1 MKMGDRIRERRKAA
15 KWSQARLSEES
26 GISQQMLSKLE
37 RGVAFGTTE
46 IVQLAR
52 ALNVTPRWLESGEG
66 AMTADQ
72 YGQLVMSN
80 VSPGPPITGKVPV
93 ISWVQAGTYK
103 ETVDLFEPGDA
114 EDWIETTVPIRE
126 HTFALRIQ
134 GDSME
139 PNFQAGMLVVVEPDL
154 DPQPGDYV
162 IVKNG
167 DEATFK
173 QLVKDGGDWYLKPL
187 NPRYPLKP
195 LESTCSIV
203 GVVREAVWRFR

>member
-1 MKMGDRIRERRKAA
+1 MADRIKQRMDQIGLTQED
-15 KWSQARLSEES
+15 
-26 GISQQMLSKLE
+26 
-37 RGVAFGTTE
+37 
-46 IVQLAR
+46 LAR
-52 ALNVTPRWLESGEG
+52 G
-66 AMTADQ
+66 AGLTQPAIWKLLA
-72 YGQLVMSN
+72 GKTKRSTRLAEIAETLQLTMNQLIGKDLMPDDPSQLSN

-93 ISWVQAGTYK
+93 ISWVQAGRYK
-103 ETVDLFEPGDA
+103 EAIELFEPGDV